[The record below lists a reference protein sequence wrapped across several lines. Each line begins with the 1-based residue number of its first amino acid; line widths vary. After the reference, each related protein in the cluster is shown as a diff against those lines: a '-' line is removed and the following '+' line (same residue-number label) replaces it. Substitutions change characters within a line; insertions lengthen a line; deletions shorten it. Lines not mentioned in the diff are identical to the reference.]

1 MRTPSLVSIS
11 GNYCLGR
18 AISSLASSWTNR
30 IYLCGK
36 ESTLPVRRTS
46 EPSVRISRIRYI
58 SPTRRGQA
66 VAAYLAKDSFGF
78 PPFIIKVLSHFY
90 PYLGVGS
97 SLLVCDRGD
106 LFRLRDRG
114 KSRKRSCILVRGWIW
129 ELSLP
134 RKGDENS
141 SNSTWITTLQKDRA
155 ERS

>member
-1 MRTPSLVSIS
+1 MFLSVAIIASAELSPLWQVVGLIGSICAEKS
-11 GNYCLGR
+11 RLR
-18 AISSLASSWTNR
+18 
-30 IYLCGK
+30 LCA
-36 ESTLPVRRTS
+36 

-90 PYLGVGS
+90 PYVGV
-97 SLLVCDRGD
+97 VCSFAIGAIFFACAIGERAERGAAYT
-106 LFRLRDRG
+106 
-114 KSRKRSCILVRGWIW
+114 VRGWIW

-134 RKGDENS
+134 RKGGENS

-155 ERS
+155 DRS